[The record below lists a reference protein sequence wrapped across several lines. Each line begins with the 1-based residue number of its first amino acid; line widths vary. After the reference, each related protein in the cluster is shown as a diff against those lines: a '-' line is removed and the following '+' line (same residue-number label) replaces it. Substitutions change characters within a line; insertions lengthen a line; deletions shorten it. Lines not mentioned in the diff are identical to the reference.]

1 MGKYG
6 DAAIKAA
13 ELAAKNDTISPR
25 AAWETAVLDIF
36 RDSPSSQKKSCPK
49 DTFLA
54 LCGLGVV
61 HNVKPGQYTRS
72 IKNGS
77 YAKSGLNAL
86 RNNPALMNDETG
98 LWTIASG
105 DVGKANNAQMDV
117 LITLVREGY
126 IRGT

>member
-1 MGKYG
+1 MGKFG
-6 DAAIKAA
+6 QAAAT
-13 ELAAKNDTISPR
+13 AAKLASQSNSNSPR
-25 AAWETAVLDIF
+25 MTWETAALEVF
-36 RDSPSSQKKSCPK
+36 PDSESSRKKGCPK

-61 HNVKPGQYTRS
+61 QNVKPGQYTRS
-72 IKNGS
+72 IKNSS
-77 YAKSGLNAL
+77 YAKSGLDAL

-105 DVGKANNAQMDV
+105 DVGKAHNAQMDV